1 MAPPEAAFLD
11 AVCADPAADGPRLIY
26 ADWLEDRGHPR
37 GEFIRLQCALARLA
51 PDDPLVRPLTQ
62 HLSTFGRYLSA
73 WEAPLK
79 GIVGGM
85 EWARGF
91 VETVNVEARTFLRR
105 ATDLFRLAPVRRIRF
120 LDVGTNLGRL
130 MDSPFLG
137 RLTALTI
144 FAQHIDE
151 RLTRALVE
159 SPHLDGLRTLNIGR
173 NRVGDRGAERLAWSP
188 RFRNL
193 TELDLSDNA
202 VGDLGMR
209 AVAGAANLENLEVL
223 ELRRNEVT
231 RAGLGD
237 LCSSP
242 VLKNLRRLGL
252 ALNYVG
258 SPRDW
263 APPPAGGVSLR
274 SLDLTDNVLAA
285 EGVAVVTA
293 LPGLG
298 DLLDLDLSR
307 NDFGNAG
314 AAVLAGWPG
323 AASLRKLLLAETRIG
338 DDGARALAQSPYL
351 FRLTDLNLSENP
363 VHDPGAFE
371 FLNSPMLPRLR
382 RLGLPHLGMTPQ
394 MRRALG
400 VRFPG

>member
-1 MAPPEAAFLD
+1 MSSPEAAFLE

-26 ADWLEDRGHPR
+26 ADWLDEQGDPR
-37 GEFIRLQCALARLA
+37 GEFIRLQCALGRLA
-51 PDDPLVRPLTQ
+51 ADDPLVRPLT
-62 HLSTFGRYLSA
+62 LRLGTFGRYMSA

-79 GIVGGM
+79 PVVGGM

-105 ATDLFRLAPVRRIRF
+105 AAELFRLAPVRRVRF
-120 LDVGTNLGRL
+120 LDVGTSLGRL
-130 MDSPFLG
+130 MESPYLA

-144 FAQHIDE
+144 FAQHTDE

-159 SPHLDGLRTLNIGR
+159 SPYLDGLRTLNIAR

-188 RFRNL
+188 RFRHL

-202 VGDLGMR
+202 VGDLGLR

-242 VLKNLRRLGL
+242 VLKSLRRLGL
-252 ALNYVG
+252 SLNYVG

-263 APPPAGGVSLR
+263 TPPTAGVVSLR
-274 SLDLTDNVLAA
+274 SLDLTDNVLSA
-285 EGVAVVTA
+285 EGVGVVISM
-293 LPGLG
+293 PGLG
-298 DLLDLDLSR
+298 DLTDLDLSR
-307 NDFGNAG
+307 NDLGNAG
-314 AAVLAGWPG
+314 AAILAGWPG
-323 AASLRKLLLAETRIG
+323 LTSLRKLLLAETQIG
-338 DDGARALAQSPYL
+338 DDGARALARSPYL

-371 FLNSPMLPRLR
+371 FLNSSTLLRLK
-382 RLGLPHLGMTPQ
+382 RLGVPHLGMTPQ
-394 MRRALG
+394 MRRALA